1 MDAHD
6 DPPAADEPP
15 PIRGRTD
22 TGGPWSTAWSLVA
35 LGLIGLMVLR
45 TCVPAPPGAGPASA
59 PASIAPSS
67 R

>member
-1 MDAHD
+1 MDAHE

-22 TGGPWSTAWSLVA
+22 TGGPWSTAWSLLA
-35 LGLIGLMVLR
+35 LGLIGLMVLH
-45 TCVPAPPGAGPASA
+45 TCVPPPAAGLPAAPASSA
-59 PASIAPSS
+59 PAS